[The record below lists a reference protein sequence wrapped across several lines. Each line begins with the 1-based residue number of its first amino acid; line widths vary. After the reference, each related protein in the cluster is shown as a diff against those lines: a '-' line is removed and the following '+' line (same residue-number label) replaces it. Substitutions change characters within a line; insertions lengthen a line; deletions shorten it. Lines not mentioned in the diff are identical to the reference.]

1 MNASLVIGIGLLL
14 FILVGFSLFLLI
26 KTQQKIT
33 YKKEIY
39 TTFDQEQLWENLKKI
54 FKNSR
59 DSHMW
64 PNELELL
71 YSENGLALDAE
82 FTVTYKTTS
91 TPQTYTYVI
100 TDYREGD
107 SFSYKA
113 IEEHPYD
120 GGGTVEVV
128 FNNGKTVLRWTIIY
142 THRTSRLNAFYMKY
156 VFFRKFFNALEQRV
170 KDLEPPKDLV

>member
-1 MNASLVIGIGLLL
+1 MNVPLLIGIGALLI
-14 FILVGFSLFLLI
+14 FIIGLSLFLLL

-39 TTFDQEQLWENLKKI
+39 TTFPPEQLWENLKKI

-71 YSENGLALDAE
+71 YSDEGLQVDAE
-82 FTVTYKTTS
+82 VTATFKTTS
-91 TPQTYTYVI
+91 TPQTYSYVI
-100 TDYREGD
+100 SDYQEGR
-107 SFSYKA
+107 SFSYQA
-113 IEEHPYD
+113 TNEHPYD
-120 GGGTVEVV
+120 GGGTVELATEDG
-128 FNNGKTVLRWTIIY
+128 NTVLRWTIDY
-142 THRTSRLNAFYMKY
+142 TYRTSRLHAFYMKY
-156 VFFRKFFNALEQRV
+156 MFFRKFFNALEQRV